1 MKKIFLT
8 TAAIIFTTICMA
20 QVKFNL
26 IVNAQPPAQLSEWG
40 NRREVL
46 MVMVTAQG
54 AIGAQYK
61 VKTEIKLFD
70 GTVIG
75 SADLAKAPVFTPN
88 PPPGTTILT
97 ANDVMPLEFM
107 VFTGK
112 YKTSLQ
118 RTGKLPADNYTICVQ
133 PVQPTDYRP
142 MGEVQC
148 KNFYLATTQLPILMK
163 PYNEEILDGKKAQTA
178 IIFRWTPVIPTQTSP
193 VTYRIQVFVVLPT
206 QSPVQALRSNQPL
219 LDKEILAATQYI
231 WQPQLSF
238 IWIGQA
244 DTDGDGGA
252 DIITKNIKP
261 NGTDTNSI
269 NTHPKD
275 VAMNEKGVS
284 PNKAKPNK
292 HYAADPYVEG
302 KIKEQKM
309 RFIWTI
315 QSLDKDHNPVTRTD
329 GNGEGRSEPILFY
342 VDPNKN
348 KPSGNN
354 SKEKK
359 KIKTIKDNSG
369 NGGG

>member
-1 MKKIFLT
+1 MKKILLT
-8 TAAIIFTTICMA
+8 TAAIIFTTICIA
-20 QVKFNL
+20 QVKFTL

-40 NRREVL
+40 NRRDVL

-61 VKTEIKLFD
+61 VKTEIKTTD

-75 SADLAKAPVFTPN
+75 SADLAKAPVFTPS

-97 ANDVMPLEFM
+97 ANDVMPLEYM

-193 VTYRIQVFVVLPT
+193 VTYRIQVFEVLPT

-231 WQPQLSF
+231 WQPQMSF
-238 IWIGQA
+238 ITAFQENATAGSMPDKPRKILTDEGETGA
-244 DTDGDGGA
+244 GNNNKTVKPKSDTVHA
-252 DIITKNIKP
+252 LN
-261 NGTDTNSI
+261 NS
-269 NTHPKD
+269 
-275 VAMNEKGVS
+275 
-284 PNKAKPNK
+284 
-292 HYAADPYVEG
+292 

-329 GNGEGRSEPILFY
+329 GNGEGRSEPTLFF
-342 VDPNKN
+342 VNIKN
-348 KPSGNN
+348 PTLLKY
-354 SKEKK
+354 E
-359 KIKTIKDNSG
+359 DY
-369 NGGG
+369 